1 MGADLVRMAMAAG
14 EVSLARQ
21 VAAVVG
27 DVASRHDAAWL
38 RGAALRC
45 QGLAADDPGLLEAAA
60 LAYADASRPL
70 ELALAAEAAAVAY
83 VELGE
88 TQRARPLLDQ
98 AIATYER
105 LNAARDLARADAIL
119 REMGVRRGIR
129 GDTQAAPVR
138 LAEPDAH
145 RTHRGGSGRRR
156 IVQPADRR
164 PPVHLAADRPDPS
177 RAHVRKT
184 GHLLPRPACRRS
196 GPARAGKR
204 IARTI
209 VSIAAQAGRPA
220 SPARTSIG

>member
-1 MGADLVRMAMAAG
+1 MAMAAG

-83 VELGE
+83 VEHGE

-98 AIATYER
+98 AIAAYER
-105 LNAARDLARADAIL
+105 LNAARDLARANAIL

-129 GDTQAAPVR
+129 G
-138 LAEPDAH
+138 
-145 RTHRGGSGRRR
+145 
-156 IVQPADRR
+156 
-164 PPVHLAADRPDPS
+164 
-177 RAHVRKT
+177 RA
-184 GHLLPRPACRRS
+184 S
-196 GPARAGKR
+196 GP
-204 IARTI
+204 
-209 VSIAAQAGRPA
+209 SSAGRA
-220 SPARTSIG
+220 